1 MADSIELVD
10 NIKKVI
16 MEIDVPN
23 SLIID
28 STHVLNLPDGNKI
41 SQPVKILPEI
51 MERFKNE
58 VVGDTFHTDTVDE
71 LEHVLF
77 YSDDTALIQR
87 RKYKYDF
94 ATDQSTSV
102 QYIFNGATTDQ
113 IKELRGR
120 VVDLISASHV
130 VRERQIRDKIT
141 KISEEQMFYDAT
153 MNKRQ
158 VERTAMLKGSDWRV
172 LPDIEDSY
180 EGEKDRWI
188 AWRKALRS
196 MDAFNKKYDDPLD
209 FFKAI
214 KGIKWP
220 IDPSVY
226 KMAYPDDV
234 DPSGNAI
241 EYNLDLVDDARL
253 WTERDI
259 DASKD
264 YVNDRLTTVIEWRD
278 RSTNAKRAVARGVQ
292 DLMKLMRVEDFVEHG
307 IDYSTFYDEE
317 DLNDMAAE

>member
-16 MEIDVPN
+16 MEIDVLN

-41 SQPVKILPEI
+41 SQPVKILPDI

-87 RKYKYDF
+87 RKFKYDF

-113 IKELRGR
+113 IVALRKR
-120 VVDLISASHV
+120 VEDLVDASAI
-130 VRERQIRDKIT
+130 VRQEQIRDKIT
-141 KISEEQMFYDAT
+141 KISEEQLFYDAN
-153 MNKRQ
+153 MNKRLK
-158 VERTAMLKGSDWRV
+158 ERTAMLKGSDWRI
-172 LPDIEDSY
+172 LPDIEDKY
-180 EGEKDRWI
+180 EGQKEQWKL
-188 AWRKALRS
+188 WRKTLRS
-196 MDAFNKKYDDPLD
+196 MDAFTKTYDDNLAL
-209 FFKAI
+209 FKAI
-214 KGIKWP
+214 KDIKWP
-220 IDPSVY
+220 IDPSIY
-226 KMAYPDDV
+226 RIAYPDNV
-234 DPSGNAI
+234 DPAGNAI
-241 EYNLDLVDDARL
+241 EYNLDPNDPRL

-278 RSTNAKRAVARGVQ
+278 RSINSKRVVSDGVQ

-307 IDYSTFYDEE
+307 IDYSLFYSEE

>member
-16 MEIDVPN
+16 MEIDLLN

-28 STHVLNLPDGNKI
+28 STHLLNLPNGNKI
-41 SQPVKILPEI
+41 NQPIKILPEI

-87 RKYKYDF
+87 RKFKYDF
-94 ATDQSTSV
+94 ATDQSTSI

-113 IKELRGR
+113 IVELRQR
-120 VVDLISASHV
+120 VVDLTAASHV
-130 VRERQIRDKIT
+130 VREQQIRDKIT
-141 KISEEQMFYDAT
+141 KISEEQLFYDAT
-153 MNKRQ
+153 MNKRKT
-158 VERTAMLKGSDWRV
+158 ERTAMLKGSDWRI

-180 EGEKDRWI
+180 EGEKEMWI
-188 AWRKALRS
+188 KWRKALRS
-196 MDAFNKKYDDPLD
+196 MDAFTQGYDDPLD
-209 FFKAI
+209 LFKAI
-214 KGIKWP
+214 KAIKWP

-226 KMAYPDDV
+226 RIAYPNNV
-234 DPSGNAI
+234 DPAGNAI
-241 EYNLDLVDDARL
+241 EYNLEIDDARL

-278 RSTNAKRAVARGVQ
+278 RSSNAKRAISREIQ
-292 DLMKLMRVEDFVEHG
+292 DLMKLMRVEDFVENG

>member
-16 MEIDVPN
+16 MEIDVLN